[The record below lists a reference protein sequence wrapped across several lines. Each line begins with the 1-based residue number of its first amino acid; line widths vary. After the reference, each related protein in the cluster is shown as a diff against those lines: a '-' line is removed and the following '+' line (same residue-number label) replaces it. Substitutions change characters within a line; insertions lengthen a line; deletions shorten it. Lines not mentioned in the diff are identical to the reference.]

1 MSASELAPFVAAII
15 DDGIAP
21 ELKRKIDVLEATIQD
36 RDHERLLVQITGRDG
51 HPIYGEKSL
60 KHGIPKIDEDGF
72 ENLWLLKINNED
84 DAIICPFDEEP
95 ITQLEIRVGGMLIMS
110 RVLEQLVMIAHPHF
124 QEHDDEDDL
133 DKLVYVEDVA
143 IWSTWDFN
151 GDDIDENDCPIN
163 RILAR
168 VGPITVRHYKALR
181 KITSGIETST
191 SDLFEHNVLPTTATA
206 GAQPTRKITLAVTQI
221 EFNKKN
227 ISGCISLMKQLGIRT
242 LRREP
247 RSL

>member
-133 DKLVYVEDVA
+133 DKS
-143 IWSTWDFN
+143 WCT
-151 GDDIDENDCPIN
+151 
-163 RILAR
+163 
-168 VGPITVRHYKALR
+168 
-181 KITSGIETST
+181 
-191 SDLFEHNVLPTTATA
+191 
-206 GAQPTRKITLAVTQI
+206 
-221 EFNKKN
+221 
-227 ISGCISLMKQLGIRT
+227 
-242 LRREP
+242 
-247 RSL
+247 